1 MWFLAVRGRMGID
14 IVQRAARRPVAERT
28 DDSRVWRAP
37 SIIDV
42 AREAGVSA
50 QTVSRVANGMDIVR
64 PATRE
69 KVLAAMD
76 RLGYRPNSA
85 ARALKSGRFRTL
97 GVIMSELSSY
107 GNMHTLEAIAN
118 EAAKQGYSLALTPL
132 WTIAQAGFTGA
143 FARLAD
149 QAVDGVLVVLEA
161 HELHDSDLAPIA
173 GMPTVVV
180 TTGDALPYPSID
192 IDQAQG
198 ARLATEH
205 LLELGHETV
214 WHIRGPENSYSA
226 EDRARSWADTLRT
239 HGRIVPP
246 TLQGDW
252 STASG
257 YAAGRQLAADPS
269 VTAVFAANDE
279 MALGVMRALRD
290 AGRPVPESVSVVGFD
305 DMEMAADF
313 QPPLTTIHQYFDRV
327 GAAAVGML
335 IGQIEQRRPTPPG
348 PVATALV
355 TRASTAPPPS

>member
-1 MWFLAVRGRMGID
+1 ME
-14 IVQRAARRPVAERT
+14 QRT

-97 GVIMSELSSY
+97 GVIMSGLSSY
-107 GNMHTLEAIAN
+107 GNMHTLEAVAN

-132 WTIAQAGFTGA
+132 WTIAQAGFIGA

-161 HELHDSDLAPIA
+161 HELEDSDLAQVA
-173 GMPTVVV
+173 GLPTVVV
-180 TTGDALPYPSID
+180 TAGDSHPYPSID

-205 LLELGHETV
+205 LLGLGHETV

-226 EDRARSWADTLRT
+226 EDRATSWAETLRA
-239 HGRIVPP
+239 HGRTVPP
-246 TLQGDW
+246 VLQGDW

-257 YAAGRQLAADPS
+257 YAAGQRLANEPAA
-269 VTAVFAANDE
+269 TAVFAANDE
-279 MALGVMRALRD
+279 MALGAMRALSE
-290 AGRPVPESVSVVGFD
+290 AGRPVPDSISVVGFD

-313 QPPLTTIHQYFDRV
+313 RPPLTTIHQYFDRV
-327 GAAAVGML
+327 GTAAVGML
-335 IGQIEQRRPTPPG
+335 IDQIEKRPLTAPG
-348 PVATALV
+348 LVGTALV
-355 TRASTAPPPS
+355 TRASTAPPAR

>member
-1 MWFLAVRGRMGID
+1 M
-14 IVQRAARRPVAERT
+14 AERT

>member
-1 MWFLAVRGRMGID
+1 M
-14 IVQRAARRPVAERT
+14 AERT
-28 DDSRVWRAP
+28 DDMRVWRAP

-50 QTVSRVANGMDIVR
+50 QTVSRVSNGMDIVR
-64 PATRE
+64 PTTRE

-132 WTIAQAGFTGA
+132 WTIAKAGFTGA
-143 FARLAD
+143 FAQIAD

-161 HELHDSDLAPIA
+161 RDLSDSDLAHIA
-173 GMPTVVV
+173 GVATVVV
-180 TTGDALPYPSID
+180 TADSSHPYPSID
-192 IDQAQG
+192 IDQEQG

-205 LLELGHETV
+205 LLELGHDTV
-214 WHIRGPENSYSA
+214 WHIQGPENSYA
-226 EDRARSWADTLRT
+226 AQDRARSWADTLRA
-239 HGRIVPP
+239 HGRTVPP
-246 TLQGDW
+246 VLQGDW

-257 YAAGRQLAADPS
+257 YEAGKRLAVDPT

-279 MALGVMRALRD
+279 MALGAMRALSE

-305 DMEMAADF
+305 DVEMAAGF
-313 QPPLTTIHQYFDRV
+313 QPPLTTVHQYFDRV
-327 GAAAVGML
+327 GTAAVSML
-335 IGQIEQRRPTPPG
+335 IDQIENRPVGHPG
-348 PVATALV
+348 LVATALV
-355 TRASTAPPPS
+355 TRASTAPPAR

>member
-1 MWFLAVRGRMGID
+1 M
-14 IVQRAARRPVAERT
+14 AERA

-97 GVIMSELSSY
+97 GVIMSGLSSY
-107 GNMHTLEAIAN
+107 GNMHTLEAVAN

-161 HELHDSDLAPIA
+161 HELQDSDLAQITGIPA
-173 GMPTVVV
+173 VVV
-180 TTGDALPYPSID
+180 TAGDSHPYPSID
-192 IDQAQG
+192 IDQVQG

-226 EDRARSWADTLRT
+226 EDRANSWADTLRA

-246 TLQGDW
+246 ALQGDW

-257 YAAGRQLAADPS
+257 YAAGQRLAAEPDA
-269 VTAVFAANDE
+269 TAVFAANDE
-279 MALGVMRALRD
+279 MALGAMRALSE
-290 AGRPVPESVSVVGFD
+290 AGRPVPGSVSVVGFD
-305 DMEMAADF
+305 DMDMAADF

-327 GAAAVGML
+327 GTAAVGML
-335 IGQIEQRRPTPPG
+335 IDQIEKRRFTPPG
-348 PVATALV
+348 LVATALV
-355 TRASTAPPPS
+355 TRESTAPPAR

>member
-1 MWFLAVRGRMGID
+1 ME
-14 IVQRAARRPVAERT
+14 QRT

-64 PATRE
+64 PATRD

-97 GVIMSELSSY
+97 GVIMSGLSSY

-118 EAAKQGYSLALTPL
+118 EAAREGYSLALTPL

-161 HELHDSDLAPIA
+161 RALNDADLAQIA
-173 GMPTVVV
+173 GIPTVVV
-180 TTGDALPYPSID
+180 TAGDSHPYPSID

-226 EDRARSWADTLRT
+226 EDRATSWADTLRA
-239 HGRIVPP
+239 HGRSVPP
-246 TLQGDW
+246 VLWGDW

-257 YAAGRQLAADPS
+257 YEAGRRLAADPD

-279 MALGVMRALRD
+279 MALGVLRAMRD
-290 AGRPVPESVSVVGFD
+290 AGRLVPESVSVVGFD

-327 GAAAVGML
+327 GTAAVGML
-335 IGQIEQRRPTPPG
+335 VDQIERRPLTPPG
-348 PVATALV
+348 LVATALV
-355 TRASTAPPPS
+355 TRASTAAPPTSPPAV

>member
-1 MWFLAVRGRMGID
+1 MEE
-14 IVQRAARRPVAERT
+14 RA
-28 DDSRVWRAP
+28 DDPRVWRAP

-64 PATRE
+64 PTTRD

-97 GVIMSELSSY
+97 GVIMSGLSSY
-107 GNMHTLEAIAN
+107 GNMRTLEAIAN
-118 EAAKQGYSLALTPL
+118 EAAKEGYSLTLTPL
-132 WTIAQAGFTGA
+132 WTIAKAGFSGA

-161 HELHDSDLAPIA
+161 HELHESDLERVA

-180 TTGDALPYPSID
+180 TAGDSHPYPSID
-192 IDQAQG
+192 IDQTQG

-205 LLELGHETV
+205 LLELGHDTV
-214 WHIRGPENSYSA
+214 WHIRGPEDSYSA
-226 EDRARSWADTLRT
+226 DDRAASWAATLRA
-239 HGRIVPP
+239 HGREVPP
-246 TLQGDW
+246 VIPGDW

-257 YAAGRQLAADPS
+257 YAAGRQLAADPT

-279 MALGVMRALRD
+279 MALGAMRALRE
-290 AGRPVPESVSVVGFD
+290 AGRGVPESVSVVGFD
-305 DMEMAADF
+305 NMGMAADF
-313 QPPLTTIHQYFDRV
+313 QPPLTTVHQFFDRV
-327 GAAAVGML
+327 GTAAVGML
-335 IGQIEQRRPTPPG
+335 IDQIEHRRRTPPG
-348 PVATALV
+348 LVGTALV
-355 TRASTAPPPS
+355 TRASTAPPPATQPPR

>member
-1 MWFLAVRGRMGID
+1 M
-14 IVQRAARRPVAERT
+14 AERT

-97 GVIMSELSSY
+97 GVIMSGLSSY
-107 GNMHTLEAIAN
+107 GNIHTLEAIAN
-118 EAAKQGYSLALTPL
+118 EAAKQGYSLTLTPL

-149 QAVDGVLVVLEA
+149 QAIDGVLVVLEA
-161 HELHDSDLAPIA
+161 HELHDSDLAQID

-180 TTGDALPYPSID
+180 TTGDSHPYPSID
-192 IDQAQG
+192 IDQVQG

-214 WHIRGPENSYSA
+214 WHVRGPADSFSA
-226 EDRARSWADTLRT
+226 EDRARSWADTLRA

-246 TLQGDW
+246 VLQGDW

-257 YAAGRQLAADPS
+257 YAAGQQLAADPT
-269 VTAVFAANDE
+269 VTAVFTANDE

-290 AGRPVPESVSVVGFD
+290 AGRPVPDSVSVVGFD

-327 GAAAVGML
+327 GAAAVGIL
-335 IGQIEQRRPTPPG
+335 VDQIERRPITPPE

-355 TRASTAPPPS
+355 TRASTAPPPDPANPAPV